1 MARRTKR
8 KSRSRRRKR
17 GGTLS
22 EEDKKHLGESVKHGL
37 PSGDDEAGMMRAF
50 KERLHRTHQNLK
62 KKVEPVNTQMEKQ
75 VPLGEVGHQEG
86 GPLDPTDLAGGAKRK
101 KGRKSKRKS
110 RKGKKTKKKTRK
122 KRKLNKFFALMLAAK
137 KKKLPSFKYN
147 GKTYKGKKHHRL
159 GMIYKKA

>member
-8 KSRSRRRKR
+8 RSRSRRQR
-17 GGTLS
+17 GGNQVEVATEPA
-22 EEDKKHLGESVKHGL
+22 EEEEQG
-37 PSGDDEAGMMRAF
+37 PSAPA
-50 KERLHRTHQNLK
+50 
-62 KKVEPVNTQMEKQ
+62 PME
-75 VPLGEVGHQEG
+75 
-86 GPLDPTDLAGGAKRK
+86 GGAKRK

-110 RKGKKTKKKTRK
+110 RKGKRKTKKKSRK

-159 GMIYKKA
+159 GMIYRKA

>member
-8 KSRSRRRKR
+8 RSRSRRQR
-17 GGTLS
+17 GGNT
-22 EEDKKHLGESVKHGL
+22 EVVGGQDT
-37 PSGDDEAGMMRAF
+37 EA
-50 KERLHRTHQNLK
+50 
-62 KKVEPVNTQMEKQ
+62 V
-75 VPLGEVGHQEG
+75 EG
-86 GPLDPTDLAGGAKRK
+86 GEEHSAPTHAQGGGAKRK

-110 RKGKKTKKKTRK
+110 RKGKRKTKKKSRK

-159 GMIYKKA
+159 GMIYRKA